1 MDNIDI
7 LSPDVLLIEERILT
21 IRGKQVM
28 LDRDLAEL
36 YRVETKSLNQAVK
49 RNIERFPMS
58 FAFRLTNDEYS
69 ELVTNCDRFKS
80 LKHSSV
86 MPLAFTEQGVSM
98 LSSVLRSPIAVRVSI
113 HIIDAFVAMRRII
126 GNNSLWID
134 RLNLVERRQFAM
146 EENIEKIFLTLEKDV
161 EKRPLEGIFYDGQ
174 IFDAYVF
181 LSDLIRSARSRL
193 VLIDNYVD
201 DSVLLMLSK
210 RSAGVVAEIRTGRL
224 SQQLQLD
231 LEKHNSQYEPVH
243 ITQSKDIHD
252 RFLIVDNIVYH
263 IGASI
268 KDLGKKLFAFS
279 KMALPPDLILKN

>member
-58 FAFRLTNDEYS
+58 FAFRLTNEEYS

-98 LSSVLRSPIAVRVSI
+98 LSSV
-113 HIIDAFVAMRRII
+113 FI
-126 GNNSLWID
+126 GQD
-134 RLNLVERRQFAM
+134 R
-146 EENIEKIFLTLEKDV
+146 
-161 EKRPLEGIFYDGQ
+161 
-174 IFDAYVF
+174 
-181 LSDLIRSARSRL
+181 
-193 VLIDNYVD
+193 
-201 DSVLLMLSK
+201 
-210 RSAGVVAEIRTGRL
+210 
-224 SQQLQLD
+224 
-231 LEKHNSQYEPVH
+231 
-243 ITQSKDIHD
+243 
-252 RFLIVDNIVYH
+252 
-263 IGASI
+263 
-268 KDLGKKLFAFS
+268 
-279 KMALPPDLILKN
+279 